1 MKKAIATPSGTEKG
15 PTPKE
20 VDPLFRQELN
30 NLFEVLYTGQE
41 DWLELV
47 ARNVLHE
54 AIGVAFGMA
63 HLAEDAA
70 IGAGNR
76 LDGIEGTVR
85 VVRAFHGR
93 IAGKVNILGANL
105 AIGNKVFDFL
115 LRRYETAFPM
125 GNGDGMDIT
134 RFAKA
139 EPRRF
144 VGNHFCVDH
153 SGNMTAN
160 GIERQRRGI
169 ILQRYNMTVRHKA
182 ELDQGLEP
190 VADSKDQAITVRQ
203 KIFHGFCK
211 SWVAEHG
218 GHELTRTIRFIT
230 GREATGKSHDLRLFH
245 SFGHFFH
252 RFLDASGVRL
262 RITKIS
268 VFAPA
273 ASKAA
278 AVSYSQL
285 IPGNTGMKTVGLAT
299 L

>member
-105 AIGNKVFDFL
+105 EIGRAHV
-115 LRRYETAFPM
+115 
-125 GNGDGMDIT
+125 
-134 RFAKA
+134 
-139 EPRRF
+139 
-144 VGNHFCVDH
+144 
-153 SGNMTAN
+153 
-160 GIERQRRGI
+160 
-169 ILQRYNMTVRHKA
+169 
-182 ELDQGLEP
+182 
-190 VADSKDQAITVRQ
+190 
-203 KIFHGFCK
+203 
-211 SWVAEHG
+211 
-218 GHELTRTIRFIT
+218 
-230 GREATGKSHDLRLFH
+230 
-245 SFGHFFH
+245 
-252 RFLDASGVRL
+252 
-262 RITKIS
+262 
-268 VFAPA
+268 
-273 ASKAA
+273 
-278 AVSYSQL
+278 
-285 IPGNTGMKTVGLAT
+285 
-299 L
+299 

>member
-1 MKKAIATPSGTEKG
+1 M
-15 PTPKE
+15 
-20 VDPLFRQELN
+20 DPLFRQELN

-252 RFLDASGVRL
+252 RFLDGVWRQVADYEDIRL
-262 RITKIS
+262 RSSGFKGGSRII
-268 VFAPA
+268 FAVD
-273 ASKAA
+273 SWE
-278 AVSYSQL
+278 Y
-285 IPGNTGMKTVGLAT
+285 GNEDRRFGNVIGSGQR
-299 L
+299 